1 MCETAENKTYSLV
14 TDPQQG
20 TTGTGFDQLV
30 SNVFLDPGLAGAN
43 DGKEIQVGAATA
55 NQLNQMIIEAAQA
68 VGADAD
74 KVFTVDE
81 VVRMNAYIRA
91 DAARLQKWTDLHGD
105 DENDAE
111 TGYHLVQND
120 GSNVK
125 YRGDNLLD
133 TVEDGIYH
141 MGFEICNGRF
151 LNEDG
156 NENATVQDVA
166 DWLTQFFTDRSTTGT
181 GLDRVTDL
189 VMADGGLD
197 CKIPDR
203 DIAAGADAA
212 DDMNHML
219 TDAIAATGV
228 MGDGRISEQD
238 VVALNTWLR
247 ADPARAE
254 QWNQLH
260 GDDEKDSETGFHLV
274 QNDGASATYFGQNF
288 VNTVADGIY
297 HLGYEIKNG
306 RVLNEDG
313 NANAKVSDLADWLNY
328 FMADQSTTGTGLDH
342 IVDWIKEDR
351 GLAHCTSAKDIV
363 AGLDY
368 ADQLNHEIVDL
379 IARTGAAADRWIT
392 VDEVAAMNTLIRS
405 DAAALEEWTALHGDD
420 EGSVETGYHL
430 IQNDGANTDFMAENL
445 ADTVADGIYH
455 MGFEIC
461 NGRFLNEDGNPNV
474 AVADVATWLNLFY
487 NEATI
492 VNGDGGANALTGDE
506 RGEQINAGSGNDRVN
521 AGTGDDLIYGG
532 AGNDILAG
540 EDGGDLVYGGSGNDQ
555 VSGGA
560 GDDVFRVT
568 GGLRKGFEGYDT
580 YDGGAGSDSI
590 VAYGDKVDIG
600 MSSFVVGNGIEVIDV
615 TAATNGARIV
625 GDWRDNSLDFSAVEV
640 RGNLSI
646 ETGGGKDNVVGT
658 AGADTIVGGHGND
671 QLSGGGGNDLITG
684 GGGRDVL
691 IGGEG
696 NDTFRVAGTG
706 SKYFEGFDSYNGGNG
721 QDVITAVGASV
732 DLGLS
737 EFSATNGI
745 EQIDF
750 TGVTG
755 KGRILGDAA
764 DNSFDF
770 SAVTI
775 VGNASI
781 DAGGGNDTLI
791 GSSGNDIMLG
801 SWGNDRLTG
810 GAGNDQLT
818 GGSGADTFA
827 FGAGWGSDTVTD
839 FRRGVDKLDLRDA
852 GVNDLAALSITQ
864 AGGNTVIAFDGD
876 QVVLQNVQTSTLTAN
891 DFIFA

>member
-30 SNVFLDPGLAGAN
+30 ANVYLDPGLAGAN
-43 DGKEIQVGAATA
+43 DGKDILVGAAAA

-120 GSNVK
+120 GSNVN

-141 MGFEICNGRF
+141 MGFEIRNGRF

-166 DWLTQFFTDRSTTGT
+166 DWLTQFFTDRSTSGT
-181 GLDRVTDL
+181 GLDRITDL

-197 CKIPDR
+197 CKISDR
-203 DIAAGADAA
+203 DIAAGADYA

-219 TDAIAATGV
+219 TEAIAATGV
-228 MGDGRISEQD
+228 MSDGRISTQD
-238 VVALNTWLR
+238 VVALNTYLR

-260 GDDEKDSETGFHLV
+260 GDDEKGSETGFHLV

-313 NANAKVSDLADWLNY
+313 NANAKIADLADWLNY

-351 GLAHCTSAKDIV
+351 GLARCTSAADIV

-430 IQNDGANTDFMAENL
+430 IQNDGANTDFLAENL

-455 MGFEIC
+455 MGFEIRD
-461 NGRFLNEDGNPNV
+461 GRFLNEDGNPN
-474 AVADVATWLNLFY
+474 ATVADVATWLNFFY

-492 VNGDGGANALTGDE
+492 VNGDGGANTLTGDE
-506 RGEQINAGSGNDRVN
+506 RGEQINAGSGNDTVN
-521 AGTGDDLIYGG
+521 AGVGDDLIYGG
-532 AGNDILAG
+532 TGNDVLAG
-540 EDGGDLVYGGSGNDQ
+540 EDGNDLVYGGSGNDQ
-555 VSGGA
+555 LAGGA
-560 GDDVFRVT
+560 GDDVFRVS
-568 GGLRKGFEGYDT
+568 GVVRKGFEGYDT
-580 YDGGAGSDSI
+580 YNGGAGQDAI

-600 MSSFVVGNGIEVIDV
+600 MSSFVAGNGIEVIDV
-615 TAATNGARIV
+615 SAATGGARIV
-625 GDWRDNSLDFSAVEV
+625 GDWRDNALDFSAVEV
-640 RGNLSI
+640 KGNLSI
-646 ETGGGKDNVVGT
+646 ETGGGKDSVVGT
-658 AGADTIVGGHGND
+658 AGADTISGGHGSD
-671 QLSGGGGNDLITG
+671 ALTGGGGDDIIIG

-691 IGGEG
+691 VGGDG
-696 NDTFRVAGTG
+696 NDVFRVAGTG
-706 SKYFEGFDSYNGGNG
+706 SKYFEGFDSYTGGNG
-721 QDVITAVGASV
+721 VDVITATGASV

-737 EFSATNGI
+737 EFSAANGI
-745 EQIDF
+745 ERIDF

-775 VGNASI
+775 AGNASI

-791 GSSGNDIMLG
+791 GSGGNDAMLG

-810 GAGNDQLT
+810 GLGDDQLT
-818 GGSGADTFA
+818 GGSGSDTFA
-827 FGAGWGSDTVTD
+827 FGTDWGNDTVTD
-839 FRRGVDKLDLRDA
+839 FRHGVDKLDLGAA

-864 AGGNTVIAFDGD
+864 VGGNTVIAFDGD
-876 QVVLQNVQTSTLTAN
+876 QLVLQNIQTSTLTAN

>member
-30 SNVFLDPGLAGAN
+30 ANVFLDPGLAGAN
-43 DGKEIQVGAATA
+43 DGKDILVGAAAA

-81 VVRMNAYIRA
+81 VIRMNAYIRA

-120 GSNVK
+120 GSNVN

-141 MGFEICNGRF
+141 MGFEIRNGRF

-166 DWLTQFFTDRSTTGT
+166 DWLTQFFTDRSTSGT
-181 GLDRVTDL
+181 GLDRMTDL
-189 VMADGGLD
+189 VMADAGLD
-197 CKIPDR
+197 CKISDR

-219 TDAIAATGV
+219 NDAIAATGV
-228 MGDGRISEQD
+228 MSDGRISTQD

-260 GDDEKDSETGFHLV
+260 GDDEKGSETGFHLV

-351 GLAHCTSAKDIV
+351 GLARCTSAADIV

-368 ADQLNHEIVDL
+368 ADKLNHEIVDL
-379 IARTGAAADRWIT
+379 IARTGAASDRWIT

-405 DAAALEEWTALHGDD
+405 DTAALEEWTALHGDD

-430 IQNDGANTDFMAENL
+430 IQNDGANTDFLAENL

-455 MGFEIC
+455 MGFEIRD
-461 NGRFLNEDGNPNV
+461 GRFLNEDGNLNV
-474 AVADVATWLNLFY
+474 SVADVATWLNFFY

-492 VNGDGGANALTGDE
+492 VNGDGGANTLTGDE
-506 RGEQINAGSGNDRVN
+506 RGEQINAGSGNDTVN
-521 AGTGDDLIYGG
+521 AGVGDDLVYGG
-532 AGNDILAG
+532 TGNDVLAG
-540 EDGGDLVYGGSGNDQ
+540 EDGNDLVYGGSGNDQ
-555 VSGGA
+555 VAGGA
-560 GDDVFRVT
+560 GDDVFRVS
-568 GGLRKGFEGYDT
+568 GVVRKGFEGYDT
-580 YDGGAGSDSI
+580 YDGGAGQDAI
-590 VAYGDKVDIG
+590 VAYGEKVDIG
-600 MSSFVVGNGIEVIDV
+600 MSSFVTGNGIEVIDV
-615 TAATNGARIV
+615 TAATGGARIV
-625 GDWRDNSLDFSAVEV
+625 GDWRDNALDFSAVEV
-640 RGNLSI
+640 KGNLSI

-658 AGADTIVGGHGND
+658 AGADTISGGHGGD
-671 QLSGGGGNDLITG
+671 ALAGGGGDDIIIG

-691 IGGEG
+691 VGGDG

-706 SKYFEGFDSYNGGNG
+706 SKYFEGFDSYTGGNG
-721 QDVITAVGASV
+721 VDVITATGASV

-737 EFSATNGI
+737 EFSAANGI
-745 EQIDF
+745 ERIDF

-775 VGNASI
+775 AGNASI

-791 GSSGNDIMLG
+791 GSSGNDAMLG

-810 GAGNDQLT
+810 GLGDDQLT

-827 FGAGWGSDTVTD
+827 FGTDWGNDTVTD
-839 FRRGVDKLDLRDA
+839 FRHGVDKLDLGAA
-852 GVNDLAALSITQ
+852 GVSDLSALSLTQ
-864 AGGNTVIAFDGD
+864 VGGNTVIAFDGD
-876 QVVLQNVQTSTLTAN
+876 QLVLQNIQTSTLTAN

>member
-20 TTGTGFDQLV
+20 NTGTGFDQLV
-30 SNVFLDPGLAGAN
+30 ANVFLDPGLAGAT
-43 DGKEIQVGAATA
+43 DGKEIKVGAAAA
-55 NQLNQMIIEAAQA
+55 NELNQMIIEAAQA
-68 VGADAD
+68 VGADTD

-81 VVRMNAYIRA
+81 VVKMNAYIRA

-105 DENDAE
+105 DEDNAE

-120 GSNVK
+120 GSNVD
-125 YRGDNLLD
+125 YRGENLLD

-141 MGFEICNGRF
+141 MGFEICNGRV

-156 NENATVQDVA
+156 NENATVQDIA
-166 DWLTQFFTDRSTTGT
+166 AWLTQFYTDRSTSGT
-181 GLDRVTDL
+181 GLDQITDL
-189 VMADGGLD
+189 VMADRGLD
-197 CKIPDR
+197 CNISDR

-219 TDAIAATGV
+219 IDAIAATGV
-228 MGDGRISEQD
+228 MSDGRISAQD
-238 VVALNTWLR
+238 VVALNTYLR

-260 GDDEKDSETGFHLV
+260 GDDEKGSETGFHLV
-274 QNDGASATYFGQNF
+274 QSDGASATYFGQNL

-313 NANAKVSDLADWLNY
+313 NANAKVTDIADWLNY

-342 IVDWIKEDR
+342 IVDLIKEDR
-351 GLAHCTSAKDIV
+351 GLAQCTRAADIV

-368 ADQLNHEIVDL
+368 ADKLNHEIVDL
-379 IARTGAAADRWIT
+379 IARTGAASDRWIT

-445 ADTVADGIYH
+445 VNTVADGIYH

-461 NGRFLNEDGNPNV
+461 DGHFLNEDGNLNV
-474 AVADVATWLNLFY
+474 SVADVATWLNLFY

-492 VNGDGGANALTGDE
+492 VNGDGGANTLTGDE
-506 RGEQINAGSGNDRVN
+506 RAEQINAGSGNDTVT
-521 AGTGDDLIYGG
+521 AGLGNDLIYGG
-532 AGNDILAG
+532 TGNDVLAG
-540 EDGGDLVYGGSGNDQ
+540 EDGNDLVYGGSGNDQ

-568 GGLRKGFEGYDT
+568 GVLRKGFEGYDT
-580 YDGGAGSDSI
+580 YDGGAGQDAI

-600 MSSFVVGNGIEVIDV
+600 MSSFAAGNGIELIDV
-615 TAATNGARIV
+615 SAATGGARIV
-625 GDWRDNSLDFSAVEV
+625 GDWHDNLLNFSGVEV
-640 RGNLSI
+640 KGNLSI
-646 ETGGGKDNVVGT
+646 DAGGGKDTVVGT
-658 AGADTIVGGHGND
+658 AAADSILGGLGND
-671 QLSGGGGNDLITG
+671 DLSGGGGNDVITG
-684 GGGRDVL
+684 GGGNDKLSGSDGDDV
-691 IGGEG
+691 
-696 NDTFRVAGTG
+696 FRVSGTG
-706 SKYFEGFDSYNGGNG
+706 RKYFEGFDSYDGGSG
-721 QDVITAVGASV
+721 RDVIVATGSSV
-732 DLGLS
+732 DLGLTS
-737 EFSATNGI
+737 FSSANGI

-755 KGRILGDAA
+755 KGRILGDAT
-764 DNSFDF
+764 DNIFDF

-781 DAGGGNDTLI
+781 DAGGGNDTLT
-791 GSSGNDIMLG
+791 GSAGNDDLLG

-810 GAGNDQLT
+810 GLGDDRLT
-818 GGSGADTFA
+818 GGSGSDTFV
-827 FGAGWGSDTVTD
+827 FGPDWGNDTVTD
-839 FRRGVDKLDLRDA
+839 FRRGMDKLDLHDA
-852 GVNDLAALSITQ
+852 GVNNLSALSIAQ
-864 AGGNTVIAFDGD
+864 VGGSTVITFDGD
-876 QVVLQNVQTSTLTAN
+876 QVVLQNVQMSALTAN